1 MRCSEKESS
10 CCVLRLL
17 KVVSIV
23 AWKKAWWAPLF
34 ITFLISPCPVTTAY
48 QVSMEIY
55 GEFFES
61 PSVQDKKIWHLR
73 TIKAKTNWPLL
84 KGDSWIVEIIVRVK
98 SINVHSVLVII
109 ERWLMKCECQLVYVV
124 VDKRLKPIE
133 MKGSHYYYTYRFYQ
147 LWQLR
152 CMFSP
157 KEICTLLQKT
167 IGQPVQLPLLEMEL
181 FSLAS

>member
-1 MRCSEKESS
+1 
-10 CCVLRLL
+10 
-17 KVVSIV
+17 
-23 AWKKAWWAPLF
+23 
-34 ITFLISPCPVTTAY
+34 
-48 QVSMEIY
+48 
-55 GEFFES
+55 
-61 PSVQDKKIWHLR
+61 
-73 TIKAKTNWPLL
+73 
-84 KGDSWIVEIIVRVK
+84 
-98 SINVHSVLVII
+98 
-109 ERWLMKCECQLVYVV
+109 MKCECQLVYVV